1 MPKEVNKF
9 GIAQKEVDDWISQY
23 KIGYFRP
30 LSLMASLTE
39 EVGEV
44 ARIMNRK
51 HGDKVA
57 KPNDLDLNLK
67 EELSDVLFTTICIA
81 NSEGINL
88 DEAWQI
94 TIDKLYGR
102 DKDRWEKK

>member
-23 KIGYFRP
+23 KIGYFKP

-57 KPNDLDLNLK
+57 KSTDLDLDLK

-81 NSEGINL
+81 NSEGIDL

-94 TIDKLYGR
+94 TIGKLYGR
-102 DKDRWEKK
+102 DRDRWEKK